1 MVVNVSIV
9 KVKMYQDT
17 EGGGSERSSA
27 FQMGRL
33 GPATRYELSICVSAC
48 SEHKKSYRLQG
59 GIDRLLCHMK
69 MLLSIVVFLNLCE
82 TAAR

>member
-48 SEHKKSYRLQG
+48 SEHKKATVFRVG
-59 GIDRLLCHMK
+59 
-69 MLLSIVVFLNLCE
+69 SIVCCV
-82 TAAR
+82 T